1 MFFDSRP
8 YSVPIVRTRPETTY
22 ASIFFPLL
30 FLVLFSLPV
39 ITRLFFDYLVLG
51 DGWRQGD
58 WLINFGSGVVRRG
71 LFGNAFIWFS
81 DVTGLSLRSV
91 IIGTQA
97 TLWGTLL
104 ILSWLI
110 WRRYPHRTLLILLIA
125 SPMIFLMLWSGDVQ
139 GIMRKE
145 ILGYIA
151 FANLVL
157 AILFSRHANLWV
169 AGALIFFTLGLIGN
183 ILHLF
188 LVPAMLAGL
197 YLLKDQKVI
206 GQRSWILS
214 NVITITMAL
223 FWFGFALIFKEIPD
237 LAGAC
242 TPLTE
247 RGLHPRI
254 CDHAIRWLVA
264 GNVNHTSEVAV
275 RVIFSNVM
283 QFATV
288 AFLGLLPLVLAALLF
303 KAGKRI
309 TVLAL
314 LTFLPMLPLYMMAT
328 DWGRWFSISYT
339 VTVCLFLISQ
349 MQYPKQKL
357 RRPSEATLSLLLTT
371 SLLLTPAHGIGW
383 QPGGVIASLIE
394 TFQNLF

>member
-1 MFFDSRP
+1 MFVDYRP
-8 YSVPIVRTRPETTY
+8 YSVPIVRTRREVTY
-22 ASIFFPLL
+22 AAIFFPIL
-30 FLVLFSLPV
+30 FLILFSLPV

-58 WLINFGSGVVRRG
+58 WLINFGSGAVRRG
-71 LFGNAFIWFS
+71 IFGEAFIWLS
-81 DVTGLSLRSV
+81 DATGLSLRNV
-91 IIGTQA
+91 IIGIQVA
-97 TLWGTLL
+97 LWGTLL

-110 WRRYPHRTLLILLIA
+110 WRRYPHRSLLLLLMA
-125 SPMIFLMLWSGDVQ
+125 SPMIFLMVWSGDVQ

-151 FANLVL
+151 FAALVL
-157 AILFSRHANLWV
+157 AILVPRHANLWV
-169 AGALIFFTLGLIGN
+169 AGALIFFTLGMIGN

-188 LVPAMLAGL
+188 LVPALLAAL
-197 YLLKDQKVI
+197 YLLKEQRVI
-206 GQRSWILS
+206 AQGNWVLS

-223 FWFGFALIFKEIPD
+223 FCTGFALIFKDIPD

-247 RGLHPRI
+247 RGLHSRV

-264 GNVNHTSEVAV
+264 GDVNHASEVAV
-275 RVIFSNVM
+275 RIVFSNVV

-303 KAGKRI
+303 RAGKRV

-314 LTFLPMLPLYMMAT
+314 LTFVPMLPLYMMAT

-339 VTVCLFLISQ
+339 VTVCLLLISQ
-349 MQYPKQKL
+349 MQHPQQKL
-357 RRPSEATLSLLLTT
+357 RRPSEATLSLLFTT